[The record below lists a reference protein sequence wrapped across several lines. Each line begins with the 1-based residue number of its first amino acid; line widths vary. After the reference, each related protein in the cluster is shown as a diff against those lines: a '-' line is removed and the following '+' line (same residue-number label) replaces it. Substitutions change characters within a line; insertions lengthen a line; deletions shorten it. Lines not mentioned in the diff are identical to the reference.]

1 MMLSEHY
8 AFYEIYKKFPQL
20 TQSFLSNINIGLNFK
35 RDDLVYPIST
45 EHCTYTKQ
53 TQEEIIKELQ
63 SGKIYKDISLKYNI
77 SQGSL
82 SLINSGKKWFRKDLK
97 YPLSKKICSDG
108 AWSKD
113 AKYDLIFTDLSHE
126 EIANRYNKAKS
137 TITALNVGRNRKDS
151 RLKYPLRKYQ
161 KENQE
166 IWNTLF

>member
-1 MMLSEHY
+1 M
-8 AFYEIYKKFPQL
+8 
-20 TQSFLSNINIGLNFK
+20 
-35 RDDLVYPIST
+35 
-45 EHCTYTKQ
+45 
-53 TQEEIIKELQ
+53 
-63 SGKIYKDISLKYNI
+63 
-77 SQGSL
+77 
-82 SLINSGKKWFRKDLK
+82 INSGKKWFRKDLK